1 MPKKTQVKV
10 EDTYIHQPIPT
21 IHVGKYTSPVDAQK
35 GARVKND
42 EDQEDAAWTNG
53 MSLKTLKLQGE
64 CVYTLEVYNM
74 WNLKNTRLKKEKHLP
89 NLHFGVPF

>member
-42 EDQEDAAWTNG
+42 EDQEDAAWTKRYVIEDFEIAG
-53 MSLKTLKLQGE
+53 WV
-64 CVYTLEVYNM
+64 C
-74 WNLKNTRLKKEKHLP
+74 
-89 NLHFGVPF
+89 LHPGSI